1 MGLEPASSGAV
12 MGTAP
17 AGSSEVARE
26 LSTDRAEVAPSGT
39 SSVWRSSAASG
50 PAALAPPA
58 VLREI
63 AHVIAEDGIEGF
75 DNYIESHPEEA
86 RELARS
92 DRGPTESALCALI
105 GAEIGGPTGAITGF
119 WQADAA
125 LDRFEEALAG
135 EVRETVR
142 SVATLSL
149 DEQITAIENS
159 TPEEALAAIRSAP
172 PGSALAAMGERIGVS
187 GDAMDL
193 NRVRVA
199 RSDAHESLVE
209 LRDTIAGQ
217 TWSPE
222 ELPGTSRRVME
233 EMGLAD
239 ASDGSMAAAAFR
251 RPELD
256 AATAAHHAEVVADL
270 SYTGIELAHGVHVA
284 AHASHAATVAAAAA
298 TEAAGTAGAT
308 AATATAGAAGAE
320 VAWAV
325 GTTVALPAALCVG
338 GIALGVAIHHQIEEN
353 RMERT
358 EVARHFGL

>member
-1 MGLEPASSGAV
+1 VGLEPARSDAV
-12 MGTAP
+12 SGTAP

-26 LSTDRAEVAPSGT
+26 LASDRAEVAPSGT

-58 VLREI
+58 MLREI
-63 AHVIAEDGIEGF
+63 GHVIAEDGIEGF
-75 DNYIESHPEEA
+75 ESYIESHPEEA

-92 DRGPTESALCALI
+92 DRGLTESALCALI
-105 GAEIGGPTGAITGF
+105 GEEIGGPTGAITGF

-125 LDRFEEALAG
+125 LDRFEESLAG

-142 SVATLSL
+142 SVATMSI
-149 DEQITAIENS
+149 DEQITAIENT
-159 TPEEALAAIRSAP
+159 TPEDALAAIRAAP
-172 PGSALAAMGERIGVS
+172 PGSDLAAMGERIGLR
-187 GDAMDL
+187 GDDMDL
-193 NRVRVA
+193 TRLRHA

-217 TWSPE
+217 TWAPE

-239 ASDGSMAAAAFR
+239 APDGSMAAAAFH
-251 RPELD
+251 RPLLD
-256 AATAAHHAEVVADL
+256 AATVAHDTETVSDIVYLGFELGHAAHVV
-270 SYTGIELAHGVHVA
+270 G
-284 AHASHAATVAAAAA
+284 HAAGASEVAI
-298 TEAAGTAGAT
+298 AAGTGI
-308 AATATAGAAGAE
+308 
-320 VAWAV
+320 V
-325 GTTVALPAALCVG
+325 LPVALCVG
-338 GIALGVAIHHQIEEN
+338 GIALGAAIHHQIEEN